1 MEFRHSDIVR
11 MVMVRNHVITHMIIT
26 SSLFQSTM
34 QNHIARL
41 STSTPT
47 VLQMRCAGD
56 IGYMNCNMMYAK
68 Y

>member
-1 MEFRHSDIVR
+1 
-11 MVMVRNHVITHMIIT
+11 
-26 SSLFQSTM
+26 M